1 MILVEKPRE
10 SKIIQVGFFF
20 GFFFLGFF
28 FGESYKTTLS
38 QKKNTGGISGIQRI
52 ENSCNKVLQLY

>member
-20 GFFFLGFF
+20 GFF